1 MSKAGSNSF
10 PTWEHY
16 LPLYYMHSTPG
27 RGSYSHPTLVSLSLE
42 TKPSIF
48 SGISL
53 PPKTLL
59 SHTQFITN
67 IYKANTGLMF
77 SPSLLVGKG
86 EKINVMAGILD
97 SNV

>member
-1 MSKAGSNSF
+1 MKLSKSS
-10 PTWEHY
+10 EQQ
-16 LPLYYMHSTPG
+16 LPHLGTLPAAFDMHSTPG
-27 RGSYSHPTLVSLSLE
+27 RDSYSHPTLVSLSLE

-59 SHTQFITN
+59 SLSHSLATQFITN

-77 SPSLLVGKG
+77 SLSLLVGKR
-86 EKINVMAGILD
+86 EKKKSM
-97 SNV
+97 